1 MNTFEL
7 QPVESARAGETA
19 EAAQAQELDEATY
32 APENRIEQTGDYRQ
46 SEAIQVDFTA
56 VVDNTAAAADAR
68 EYAGETA
75 HAGETPAGV
84 ATIADAGERNTV
96 LGRQPKA
103 AGVVQPAP
111 AAVDERDTVR
121 GNQPQSA
128 DAQLQYDGLAPMP
141 ADHQAYAP
149 EPVLAGAEDRDTVC
163 GRQPKAADAP
173 QPAPSVA
180 DERDTILGSRPEVAD
195 APVGKK
201 HGPGVNG
208 EGVSDTSDYENIDIG
223 RHFPPHRKSVRMAQQ
238 SNAGDAVLEQGQPV
252 TDAPI
257 DRSVRV
263 VLPGA
268 YGEDLPRK
276 GQITGKKGDGSG
288 IHFDPVT
295 GQMGGS
301 LDGSGPGAGT
311 EKPAHANATMRKA
324 DSGLET
330 LGNTAA
336 ISDVMP
342 PQARPKDQDKA
353 SHIPI
358 GPGISYGPPTVQERG
373 GIGKGS
379 QQPVGPQELFNDR
392 FARQALD
399 AIGYGLIGAKSG
411 VKGKAYGVGAG
422 GHGAGKT
429 QWGLGTDTGIDYGD
443 GYSSSGGG
451 APAHNYG
458 PGSHSDGKGKSK
470 PKDKGGGDT
479 IISVTTNSQ
488 GTTAIVKETSKGRT
502 CQGTA
507 EAITETAFNAGT
519 KGESTGSA
527 AVICKDKS
535 KGAYIIEWN
544 KQGSTMFHTK
554 SNTFEGGSP
563 MPYTGGFWGIEA
575 PKNPGTIGGRD
586 GENDDAKL
594 MPVIRNSGLGYQGGG
609 GTNATDGPGSWDDG
623 NWYGGIFGGGDV
635 FSDNGGPLPIDP
647 KPNSRS

>member
-1 MNTFEL
+1 VSFQIPPRGSAGRKKGEITMNAFEL
-7 QPVESARAGETA
+7 QPVEGVRVGDSA

-46 SEAIQVDFTA
+46 SEAIQEDFTA
-56 VVDNTAAAADAR
+56 VVDNTAAATVANEDAVPKGGIQ
-68 EYAGETA
+68 EAVPVEMKGS
-75 HAGETPAGV
+75 
-84 ATIADAGERNTV
+84 GERDAV

-163 GRQPKAADAP
+163 GRQPQSVDSPLEEGVSIDIEQKKKKASDSAKDQGSGENSDLDPTPPHQGYIHMAQEPDGSDA
-173 QPAPSVA
+173 AF
-180 DERDTILGSRPEVAD
+180 R
-195 APVGKK
+195 PVGKATE
-201 HGPGVNG
+201 GQTLNFDLPG
-208 EGVSDTSDYENIDIG
+208 EYENL
-223 RHFPPHRKSVRMAQQ
+223 S
-238 SNAGDAVLEQGQPV
+238 AG
-252 TDAPI
+252 
-257 DRSVRV
+257 
-263 VLPGA
+263 
-268 YGEDLPRK
+268 K

-288 IHFDPVT
+288 VHIDPVT
-295 GQMGGS
+295 GQVEGS

-358 GPGISYGPPTVQERG
+358 GPGISYVPPTVQERG
-373 GIGKGS
+373 GIGKDS
-379 QQPVGPQELFNDR
+379 QQPVGPQDLFNDR

-479 IISVTTNSQ
+479 IISVTTNSE

-609 GTNATDGPGSWDDG
+609 GTNATDGPGNWDDG
-623 NWYGGIFGGGDV
+623 NWYGGIFAGGDV